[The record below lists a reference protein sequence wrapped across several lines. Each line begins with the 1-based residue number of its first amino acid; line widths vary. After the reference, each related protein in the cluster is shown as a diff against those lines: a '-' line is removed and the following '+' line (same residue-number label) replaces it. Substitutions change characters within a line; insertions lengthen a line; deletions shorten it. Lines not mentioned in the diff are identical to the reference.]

1 MATPPK
7 KKRTTSTPKKKTGG
21 TPSVKRTSRKT
32 SSKRKSHKKRT
43 AGKGKQTFFILLIIA
58 AMSGLVA
65 VGYCLG
71 TCWQKEK
78 KKAVKVPK
86 KSLQHSLPTKQ
97 KQPPSM
103 PKAKHVLPKPKVIE
117 KPAEKTEKPVNAP
130 SITEHTGKYI
140 SKLAYRGER
149 PRLVIIIDDVHTLRQ
164 LHAIQALP
172 FPVNPS
178 IFPPYTL
185 APNTAKLATQ
195 AVHYM
200 IHLPMESGNAKFDR
214 QSKTLK
220 TGFNREQMRKRIHE
234 LRMLFPR
241 AHYINNH
248 TGSKFTG
255 DARAMEMLYG
265 VMKEEGFTFIDSR
278 TTGGSKVGKIAHAY
292 GDDYVAR
299 DIFLDN
305 VKSVA
310 AIHTQLKKAVRLAK
324 KNGYA
329 IAIGHPHKITMQAL
343 RTAKPL
349 LKEVEVV
356 YIDEIF
362 REE

>member
-1 MATPPK
+1 MVTSPK
-7 KKRTTSTPKKKTGG
+7 KKNTASFQKKKATG
-21 TPSVKRTSRKT
+21 TTTAKRTSRKST
-32 SSKRKSHKKRT
+32 SKRKSRKKRT
-43 AGKGKQTFFILLIIA
+43 PNKRKRVFLILFIIVV
-58 AMSGLVA
+58 MFGLVA

-71 TCWQKEK
+71 TCWQKEEK
-78 KKAVKVPK
+78 KVVKSPK
-86 KSLQHSLPTKQ
+86 KVSHHTLKKKQ
-97 KQPPSM
+97 KQTSSTS
-103 PKAKHVLPKPKVIE
+103 KVKHIPIKPKVIE
-117 KPAEKTEKPVNAP
+117 KSVKKSDKLVKEQVDTDHSSRYV
-130 SITEHTGKYI
+130 

-149 PRLVIIIDDVHTLRQ
+149 PRLVIIIDDVHTSQQ

-185 APNTAKLATQ
+185 SPDTAKLATQ
-195 AVHYM
+195 VVHYM
-200 IHLPMESGNAKFDR
+200 IHLPMESGNDKFDR

-220 TGFNREQMRKRIHE
+220 TGFSREQMRHRIHE

-248 TGSKFTG
+248 TGSKFTR
-255 DARAMEMLYG
+255 DTHAMEILYE

-278 TTGGSKVGKIAHAY
+278 TTGGSQVGKVAHIY

-305 VKSVA
+305 VKSVP

-329 IAIGHPHKITMQAL
+329 IAIGHPHKMTMQAL
-343 RTAKPL
+343 ISAKPL

-356 YIDEIF
+356 YIDDIF